1 MNRKVILSNRSIYHK
16 YAEIEID
23 IPDDIKT
30 EDISEWVNNN
40 SDTYANSLDCQV
52 SDASYEFG
60 FGIDG
65 AMNEV
70 DSESETRYDVM
81 VDSKIIN
88 GGHL

>member
-1 MNRKVILSNRSIYHK
+1 MHRKVILSNRSIYHK

-23 IPDDIKT
+23 IPDSIKT
-30 EDISEWVNNN
+30 EDISEWVSNN
-40 SDTYANSLDCQV
+40 SDTYTDTLDHQV
-52 SDASYEFG
+52 SKTPYEFG

-65 AMNEV
+65 SMDEN
-70 DSESETRYDVM
+70 DSESETRFDVV